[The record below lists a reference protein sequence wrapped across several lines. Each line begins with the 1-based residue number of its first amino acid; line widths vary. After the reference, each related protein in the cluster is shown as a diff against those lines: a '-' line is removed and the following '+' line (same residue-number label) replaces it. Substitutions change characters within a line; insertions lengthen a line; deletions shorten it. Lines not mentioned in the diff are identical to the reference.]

1 MQILTGYD
9 VNIKDGCS
17 AALGTFDGLHLG
29 HVAVIKNALAAAERL
44 EVGCTVI
51 SVRRS
56 VSDELMTLKS
66 FEESLTKLGVDTLIL
81 LDLEDI
87 KDTSAEDFVDDFL
100 FSKLKVRHMTC
111 GFNCRFGRGAKGTAD
126 FLKEKCRAFGAEFTA
141 VSPVEYDGCVVSS
154 SAIRQAI
161 KSGDIRL
168 ANGML
173 GRAFSFDFPVV
184 SGQHLGRKLMAPT
197 INQPLPPGFILP
209 RFGVYASR
217 AKLGGCI
224 YCAVTNIGVRP
235 TVSDENIP
243 RAESYILNFSGNLY
257 GEAVE
262 VELFDFLRDEK
273 KFATLGELE
282 AAIAY
287 DAERSRSIFE
297 SETKG

>member
-51 SVRRS
+51 SVRRG

-66 FEESLTKLGVDTLIL
+66 FEESLAKLGVDTLIL

-126 FLKEKCRAFGAEFTA
+126 FLKEKCERLGAEFTA

-173 GRAFSFDFPVV
+173 GRTFSFDFPVV

-217 AKLGGCI
+217 AKLGGRI

-235 TVSDENIP
+235 TVSEENIP

-282 AAIAY
+282 AAIAC